1 MEQQKPTN
9 DVWPDNGVRYLVI
22 RVNGRQLVR
31 TSQLA
36 EAQWAARAAAQAG
49 EGAEIV
55 DGETGQVIERH
66 PPQNT
71 R

>member
-1 MEQQKPTN
+1 MEQQNSTN
-9 DVWPDNGVRYLVI
+9 DVWRDNGVRYLVI

-31 TSQLA
+31 TSQLV

-55 DGETGQVIERH
+55 DGETVR
-66 PPQNT
+66 
-71 R
+71 

>member
-1 MEQQKPTN
+1 MEQQKSTN
-9 DVWPDNGVRYLVI
+9 DVWRDNGVGYLAI

-31 TSQLA
+31 TSQLV
-36 EAQWAARAAAQAG
+36 EAQWAAAQAG

-55 DGETGQVIERH
+55 DGETGQVIEQH
-66 PPQNT
+66 PPQTT